1 MYKYLDG
8 AIVFTS
14 ICSVS
19 LASISIAE
27 TKIYQPSSSL
37 VKNIQLQRLNN
48 SLTAGNRR
56 RATNRSRPLEQASP
70 ALVRKTREI
79 YQVAPLQV
87 PSKGSKSVT
96 INLDIDASNSTL
108 KPEPPLVSDIAINLI
123 KEFEGFESQAYI
135 DTDGTPVIGYGL
147 SKIAGKPVQVGDRIS
162 PERADAAL
170 KSHLQEINRELAQIV
185 KVQLNDRQKSAL
197 ASIAFN
203 VGVNGIKNSTLIKKI
218 NNHDFTGAANEF
230 LRWDKANMR
239 GRLVQMPGL
248 TRRRTAERQ
257 LFLDRSS

>member
-1 MYKYLDG
+1 MNKYLNG
-8 AIVFTS
+8 TIILTS
-14 ICSVS
+14 ICSLGLTS
-19 LASISIAE
+19 LSVAE
-27 TKIYQPSSSL
+27 TETYQPSSRI
-37 VKNIQLQRLNN
+37 VKDLQLQRLND
-48 SLTAGNRR
+48 SIAIDLDIH
-56 RATNRSRPLEQASP
+56 ATNSIS
-70 ALVRKTREI
+70 
-79 YQVAPLQV
+79 
-87 PSKGSKSVT
+87 
-96 INLDIDASNSTL
+96 
-108 KPEPPLVSDIAINLI
+108 KPEPPPVSDIAIDLI

-170 KSHLQEINRELAQIV
+170 KSHLQEINQELAKIV
-185 KVQLNDRQKSAL
+185 KVNLSDRQKSAL

-218 NNHDFTGAANEF
+218 NNRDFAGAANEF

-239 GRLVQMPGL
+239 GRLVQLPGL